1 MDHQLILLGVI
12 GILLTI
18 IGFGIALHIGS
29 QSIKPKEKLKS
40 VQKSLK
46 DLLSKNGKNNDEV

>member
-1 MDHQLILLGVI
+1 MQSELLLLGVI

-29 QSIKPKEKLKS
+29 KLNKPKVELTE

-46 DLLSKNGKNNDEV
+46 DLHNLNGKDD

>member
-1 MDHQLILLGVI
+1 MDHQLISLGVI

-29 QSIKPKEKLKS
+29 KLNKPKVELTE

-46 DLLSKNGKNNDEV
+46 DLLIKNGKEDID

>member
-1 MDHQLILLGVI
+1 MDNQLISLGVI

-29 QSIKPKEKLKS
+29 KKMKGYK
-40 VQKSLK
+40 
-46 DLLSKNGKNNDEV
+46 

>member
-29 QSIKPKEKLKS
+29 KLNKPKVELTE

-46 DLLSKNGKNNDEV
+46 DLLIKNRKEDID

>member
-18 IGFGIALHIGS
+18 IGFGIALHFGS
-29 QSIKPKEKLKS
+29 KANKPKEKLTS
-40 VQKSLK
+40 VQKSLR
-46 DLLSKNGKNNDEV
+46 DLNNGDTD

>member
-12 GILLTI
+12 GMLLTV

-29 QSIKPKEKLKS
+29 QSIKPKEKLTS

>member
-29 QSIKPKEKLKS
+29 QSIKPKEKLTS

>member
-1 MDHQLILLGVI
+1 MQSELLLLGVI

-18 IGFGIALHIGS
+18 IGFGIAFHIGS
-29 QSIKPKEKLKS
+29 KLNKPKVELTE

-46 DLLSKNGKNNDEV
+46 DLHNLNGKDD